1 MTTTTTTR
9 SYTLATPTSGSLS
22 LSPGPSPPSS
32 RVTSPA
38 VTPSA
43 STSTT
48 TTAATTKAT
57 ARVRFDAECILI
69 PDLSSTGTRR
79 PRMVTKS
86 YSLPLW
92 KKTTTSSGREE
103 VAEEGASAHVM
114 LKVALPRFT
123 TKKSSRDRTPSR
135 SPPAIAPTLPSC
147 LRTPP
152 IHPGSVSTTTPDASS
167 TSFSILGPS
176 LASTSR
182 IPQSEVTPLPDA
194 TPLSPPLPPLS
205 AVHITSPSPTPTTI
219 TVPLRPCCLECALN
233 AKMEVL
239 EESFS
244 RGALRVRRRAGGPGR
259 IGDTLFDAA
268 RRAGLLDAP
277 PTPSIITDL
286 GVIDDESD
294 GGSGLI
300 SGTGLAEV
308 NRLVAELELK
318 RLSRSATPTPPKSPT
333 YGGTPVRAPSPSL
346 LGPALARIA
355 EGGSKSSSRAG
366 SIHGD
371 ELLVPGSVA
380 ETGRASP
387 LLSLGIAVDEV
398 DKEVRR
404 RKSAEL
410 DLGVGLRLVRGGG
423 IIDLDASEEDEDR
436 PPASAP
442 PVAAPFA
449 FPPSPTLAPPAS
461 AKAKRRSVNLPV
473 RGYADDDDADL
484 FPLPSALGSGSRGG
498 TPTPR
503 STPSASPR
511 GSPAASASDVSVHL
525 LSAGVHGS
533 GGNLKRLS
541 RGSPVLPSAMR
552 ERESSAES
560 GDAMR
565 APSPTMRT
573 PSQTVCVTLGAVGR
587 KEREARELAA
597 LKERESAAKDK
608 ERERKLSG
616 NVTGGV
622 AMAKC
627 SRGLLLPPG
636 DDRDC
641 SESSSSREG
650 SIDRRSS
657 ADMSTSEGVEEKK
670 LPDLPGAVTPR
681 PYSPGLSASSSSAR
695 PGIHLRIASA
705 PAEVSSSSSTSRSQS
720 HHHSTS
726 SSLVPAVSAPTLP
739 STAPTHPK
747 SASSSA
753 VGSPRGKSASS
764 SPAVP
769 PLARNSSLKRLRS
782 SSAASSTKSGGRKA
796 FGALVDVLKGV
807 TSMSG
812 GTGTGSVVL
821 IDDVVRAAD
830 MIFAG
835 HSVAVAD
842 HLPFLPG
849 GEGSQIT
856 DTMTTAYLPLHGPP
870 IPTMYSPCPFDFDFL
885 FSEPPTLLSI
895 HIFCD
900 TRIDTIYA

>member
-9 SYTLATPTSGSLS
+9 SYTSTNLATPTGSLS
-22 LSPGPSPPSS
+22 LSPSPPSS
-32 RVTSPA
+32 AVTSPA

-43 STSTT
+43 TSALTSTT
-48 TTAATTKAT
+48 TTTTKAA

-152 IHPGSVSTTTPDASS
+152 ILLGSVTTTTPDASS

-176 LASTSR
+176 LASTSK
-182 IPQSEVTPLPDA
+182 ISQSEVTPLPEA

-205 AVHITSPSPTPTTI
+205 AVHITSPSPTPAVI

-423 IIDLDASEEDEDR
+423 IIDLDASEDEDR

-473 RGYADDDDADL
+473 RGYADDDDAEL
-484 FPLPSALGSGSRGG
+484 FPLPSALGSRGG

-565 APSPTMRT
+565 APNPTMRT

-657 ADMSTSEGVEEKK
+657 ADMSTSEGVEEKR

-681 PYSPGLSASSSSAR
+681 PYSPGLSASSSSSSAR

-726 SSLVPAVSAPTLP
+726 SSLVTAVSAPTIP
-739 STAPTHPK
+739 STTTTHPK

-812 GTGTGSVVL
+812 GTGTGSVV
-821 IDDVVRAAD
+821 V
-830 MIFAG
+830 
-835 HSVAVAD
+835 
-842 HLPFLPG
+842 
-849 GEGSQIT
+849 
-856 DTMTTAYLPLHGPP
+856 
-870 IPTMYSPCPFDFDFL
+870 
-885 FSEPPTLLSI
+885 
-895 HIFCD
+895 
-900 TRIDTIYA
+900 